1 MFTELRLSHIT
12 KPPSMREI
20 CIKKARF
27 QATHSGFSGDSVSLD
42 ARAIWFSTLFSI
54 HIMSFIAEK
63 FSEISPSQTLAI
75 TAAAKK
81 MRDEGQDIASF
92 GAGEPDLDTPQHIKD
107 ACIKALNDGQTKYTA
122 ATGIPELKEAIQEK
136 LLLDNGLEYDVSQIS
151 VNCGAKHS
159 CYNAILACCDPDD
172 EVIIPA
178 PYWTSY
184 PEMVRLAGAEP
195 YIVETKRENVW
206 KMTPEEFEGA
216 ISGRTRMLILNSPN
230 NPTGSVYSKEELE
243 AIVEVAESEDIIIL
257 SDEIYEKLIYNDKK
271 HVSTASVS
279 EVAKNLTITINGLS
293 KVYAMTGWRL
303 GYTAAPPEIAKAI
316 SIIQS
321 HTTSNPTTFAQ
332 YGALAALQG
341 PQNMIEDMVEE
352 YDMRRQYMLSR
363 LQKINNIEVIEPE
376 GAFYFLVDIA
386 KIGLNSMNLTEKL
399 LSRYLVAAVPGAAF
413 GYDQSVRLSYA
424 TSLDIIKKGLDRF
437 EEFCLAH

>member
-1 MFTELRLSHIT
+1 M
-12 KPPSMREI
+12 
-20 CIKKARF
+20 
-27 QATHSGFSGDSVSLD
+27 
-42 ARAIWFSTLFSI
+42 
-54 HIMSFIAEK
+54 
-63 FSEISPSQTLAI
+63 
-75 TAAAKK
+75 
-81 MRDEGQDIASF
+81 
-92 GAGEPDLDTPQHIKD
+92 
-107 ACIKALNDGQTKYTA
+107 
-122 ATGIPELKEAIQEK
+122 KEAIQEK

-159 CYNAILACCDPDD
+159 CYNAILACCDPED

-195 YIVETKRENVW
+195 YLVETKRENGW
-206 KMTPEEFEGA
+206 KMTPEEFEDA

-352 YDMRRQYMLSR
+352 YDMRRQYMMSR

-376 GAFYFLVDIA
+376 GAFYFLVDTA

>member
-1 MFTELRLSHIT
+1 M
-12 KPPSMREI
+12 
-20 CIKKARF
+20 
-27 QATHSGFSGDSVSLD
+27 SL
-42 ARAIWFSTLFSI
+42 
-54 HIMSFIAEK
+54 IAEK

-81 MRDEGQDIASF
+81 LRDEGQDVASF

-107 ACIKALNDGQTKYTA
+107 ACIEALQEGKTKYTA
-122 ATGIPELKEAIQEK
+122 ATGIPELKEALAAK
-136 LLLDNGLEYDVSQIS
+136 LLVDNGIEYEPSQIS

-159 CYNAILACCDPDD
+159 CYNAILACCDPGD
-172 EVIIPA
+172 EVVIPA

-184 PEMVRLAGAEP
+184 PEMVRLVGAEP
-195 YIVETKRENVW
+195 YIVETKRENGW
-206 KMTPEEFEGA
+206 KMTAEEFEEA
-216 ISGRTRMLILNSPN
+216 ISGRTRMVILNSPN
-230 NPTGSVYSKEELE
+230 NPTGSVYTKEELE
-243 AIVEVAESEDIIIL
+243 AIVEVAASEDIIIL
-257 SDEIYEKLIYNDKK
+257 SDEIYEKLIYNEKK

-279 EVAKNLTITINGLS
+279 EDAKNLTITINGFS

-316 SIIQS
+316 STIQS

-341 PQNMIEDMVEE
+341 DQKMIHDMVEE

-363 LQKINNIEVIEPE
+363 LQNINNIDVVEPD
-376 GAFYFLVDIA
+376 GAFYFLVDTT

-399 LSRYLVAAVPGAAF
+399 LSRYLVAAVPGIAF
-413 GYDQSVRLSYA
+413 GHDQSLRLSYA
-424 TSLDIIKKGLDRF
+424 TSLDVIKKGLDRF